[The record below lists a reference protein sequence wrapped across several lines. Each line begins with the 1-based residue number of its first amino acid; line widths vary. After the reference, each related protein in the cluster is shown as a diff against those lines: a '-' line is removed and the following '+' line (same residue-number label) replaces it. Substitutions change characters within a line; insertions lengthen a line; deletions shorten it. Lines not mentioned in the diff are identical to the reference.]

1 MSNGGCRTLTSLRD
15 VSRSKISRWRFTDS
29 PYAGL
34 GGDASLAVAFL
45 ISSTRS
51 ISGAVFL
58 HVDGGKVGVRYEE
71 TPGVDGG

>member
-1 MSNGGCRTLTSLRD
+1 MLTSLRD
-15 VSRSKISRWRFTDS
+15 VSKSNISRWRFTDS

-34 GGDASLAVAFL
+34 GDDGSLAVAFL

-51 ISGAVFL
+51 ISGKGFL
-58 HVDGGKVGVRYEE
+58 QFVGGSVDVRYEG